1 MLLGNNFGKENS
13 YIIIHDLIVFRQITP
28 NINDRINVKLREY
41 QSIINSSIKVT
52 SILDIPVWLKKKSA
66 SNTCITL
73 ESRSDEEK
81 RENLKIILIYWFFLI
96 KISYLK
102 RITLNNMKHWCD
114 AQVRQ
119 SRKWKGGSHSIMLD
133 ILQVN
138 GMV

>member
-81 RENLKIILIYWFFLI
+81 KEKSQNHF
-96 KISYLK
+96 
-102 RITLNNMKHWCD
+102 
-114 AQVRQ
+114 
-119 SRKWKGGSHSIMLD
+119 D
-133 ILQVN
+133 ILVFPDKDIIFEKDYIKQYETLIRCPSETI
-138 GMV
+138 